1 MTHRVQR
8 VAELIRRELCTILE
22 RNYTFGSSLVTV
34 HDVELPTDLK
44 QCFIYVGILG
54 SGQTPEAIVRKLN
67 SSRGQIQRELYK
79 RVILKNSPVL
89 TFRAT
94 DSVERGVHLLNII
107 NSLPEIPD
115 APAEDED
122 DDTESPAKK
131 EHDLQ

>member
-22 RNYTFGSSLVTV
+22 RNYTFGTCLVTV
-34 HDVELPTDLK
+34 HDVELPADLK
-44 QCFIYVGILG
+44 QCFIYVGVLG
-54 SGQTPEAIVRKLN
+54 NGQTPEAIVKRLN
-67 SSRGQIQRELYK
+67 SSRGHIQRELYK

-115 APAEDED
+115 DPAEDD
-122 DDTESPAKK
+122 DDESETLPTK
-131 EHDLQ
+131 E